1 MLILHLSDIHFK
13 NGEAGSPMDQ
23 DHHVRTVLLRDLRQ
37 QCETIGAT
45 PDVVLVSGD
54 IAYAGDADEYDF
66 AQKWLEEVCK
76 AAGCDTSTIMV
87 IPGNHDVQQTI
98 TKKHL
103 VQAIHNDI
111 KATADSKLLPGK
123 LTQLL
128 NEEDS
133 RDWLYRSI
141 ENYNDFATQ
150 YFCDLLPPD
159 RTTVERRFELNDGST
174 LCITGLNSAFV
185 SSQND
190 KERSLFVDPSAQRI
204 THEDGVIHVVMCHH
218 PYNWLA
224 NGQQLEDHLNVVSKI
239 QIFGHEH
246 TNRVVLGRDWIRV
259 AASAAH
265 PDRREDGWEPGYNL
279 LELSVDTEGNSR
291 TLDIKAHIRVWQNRP
306 TQFVPKM
313 DGAADHFSQSIAL
326 EAWTAPQTPPKSYH
340 VAEASPVPDGTVIE
354 EDASMTSLRTLSIRY
369 FKLTFSK
376 KLEIAGSL
384 DLFEEAD
391 TKLPDHERFRRVLL
405 RARERNLLDE
415 LKAAIDAAT
424 PAKLPE
430 QEQ

>member
-66 AQKWLEEVCK
+66 AQKWLEQVCET
-76 AAGCDTSTIMV
+76 AGCDTSTIMV

-123 LTQLL
+123 LAQLL
-128 NEEDS
+128 NDEDS

-190 KERSLFVDPSAQRI
+190 KERSLYVDPSAQRI
-204 THEDGVIHVVMCHH
+204 THEDGVTHVVMCHH

-279 LELSVDTEGNSR
+279 LELSVDTESNKR

-326 EAWTAPQTPPKSYH
+326 EAWTAPQTPSKSDN

-405 RARERNLLDE
+405 RARERDLLDE

>member
-54 IAYAGDADEYDF
+54 IAYAGAAEEYDF

-76 AAGCDTSTIMV
+76 TAGCDTSTIMV

-103 VQAIHNDI
+103 VQAIHNEI
-111 KATADSKLLPGK
+111 KATADPKLLPGK

-190 KERSLFVDPSAQRI
+190 KEKSLYVDPSAHRI
-204 THEDGVIHVVMCHH
+204 THEDGVTHVVMCHH

-313 DGAADHFSQSIAL
+313 DGAVDHFSQSISL
-326 EAWTAPQTPPKSYH
+326 EAWTAPQTPSKSNH
-340 VAEASPVPDGTVIE
+340 VAEESEVPDGMVIE

-384 DLFEEAD
+384 ELFEEDD

-424 PAKLPE
+424 PAKLPD